1 VLPDLPTE
9 LSGARRHTGFARAR
23 GTTSVKGRSLDTSK
37 INNILVRS
45 TNWIGDAVMTTPA
58 LGAIRQTFPQARI
71 TVLAT
76 PLVAQLFSPHDCV
89 DEVMLYDRQGRHK
102 GLAGRFRIASEL
114 RARRFDLAIL
124 LQNAIDAA
132 LITRLAGIPRR
143 MGARTDGRG
152 FLLTHG
158 FDHKVL
164 DRRLHHVDT
173 YLELLKH
180 FGICAKEKKQLLCV
194 TDLERESAR
203 ERLFAAGVVPGDF
216 LIGINPGAAYGSA
229 KRWYPERFAAA
240 GAELAQKWG
249 AKILVFGGPGE
260 VAIANDIEGAL
271 QGNCLNLAGKLTVR
285 ELMALIQRCD
295 FFISNDSGPMHLAAA
310 FGVPLVAI
318 FGSTDH
324 RTTYPYSGNSVI
336 VRREVDCAPC
346 LKRECPIDHRCMKG
360 VTADDVVAAAVKLR
374 G

>member
-1 VLPDLPTE
+1 L
-9 LSGARRHTGFARAR
+9 
-23 GTTSVKGRSLDTSK
+23 KGRSLDHAK
-37 INNILVRS
+37 IKNILVRS

-58 LGAIRQTFPQARI
+58 LVAIRHAFPQARI

-76 PLVAQLFSPHDCV
+76 PLVGQLLSPHDSV
-89 DEVMLYDRQGRHK
+89 DEVMVYERQGRHK
-102 GLAGRFRIASEL
+102 GIVGKFRLAAEL
-114 RARRFDLAIL
+114 RARHFDLAIL
-124 LQNAIDAA
+124 LQDAFDAA

-143 MGARTDGRG
+143 MGNRSDGRG
-152 FLLTHG
+152 FLLSHG
-158 FDHKVL
+158 FDHKTL
-164 DRRLHHVDT
+164 DPRLHNVDN
-173 YLELLKH
+173 YLEMLKH
-180 FGICAKEKKQLLCV
+180 FGMPATDKKQLLCL
-194 TDLERESAR
+194 TDADREGAR
-203 ERLFAAGVVPGDF
+203 ARLQAAGIVPGDY

-249 AKILVFGGPGE
+249 AKLLVFGGPGE

-271 QGNCLNLAGKLTVR
+271 QGNCLNLAGKLTIR

-295 FFISNDSGPMHLAAA
+295 FFISNDSGPMHIAAA

-324 RTTYPYSGNSVI
+324 RTTYPYSDNSVI
-336 VRREVDCAPC
+336 VRQEVDCAPC

-360 VTADDVVAAAVKLR
+360 VSAADVVAAAEELR
-374 G
+374 GR

>member
-1 VLPDLPTE
+1 MKG
-9 LSGARRHTGFARAR
+9 GA
-23 GTTSVKGRSLDTSK
+23 LDTSK
-37 INNILVRS
+37 ISNILVRA

-58 LGAIRQTFPQARI
+58 LGAIRRSFPQARI

-76 PLVAQLFSPHDCV
+76 PLVAQLFSPHDWV
-89 DEVMLYDRQGRHK
+89 DEVMVYDRQGRHK
-102 GLAGRFRIASEL
+102 GVAGRFRIAAEL

-143 MGARTDGRG
+143 MGTSSDGRG

-158 FDHKVL
+158 FDQKLL
-164 DRRLHHVDT
+164 DSRLHHVDN
-173 YLELLKH
+173 YLEMLKT
-180 FGICAKEKKQLLCV
+180 FGIASEEKRQLLCV
-194 TDLERESAR
+194 TDRERESVR
-203 ERLFAAGVVPGDF
+203 ERLRAAGIVPGDF
-216 LIGINPGAAYGSA
+216 LLGINPGAAYGSA

-249 AKILVFGGPGE
+249 AKLLIFGGPGE

-295 FFISNDSGPMHLAAA
+295 FFISNDSGPMHIAAA

-324 RTTYPYSGNSVI
+324 RTTYPFSDNSAV
-336 VRREVDCAPC
+336 VRQEVDCAPC

-360 VTADDVVAAAVKLR
+360 VSAADVVAAAEKLR
-374 G
+374 GR